1 MEPSATNKGK
11 LLYALKGTYG
21 KADSKVW
28 GRVLWVPFED
38 IAPIK
43 ALGKRFIIELNKAHV
58 YHGAWIPTAAG
69 EGYFYINRGV
79 EKKLGLID
87 GDLVNIDLY
96 EDQSE
101 FGAPL
106 FDAFREVLDQDEFG
120 WSHFSKLTPG
130 AQRNLIHFVQNLK
143 SQEIQVRRAFV
154 VVDHLNAQQ
163 GKIDYK
169 LLNAEMKAA
178 NARFKTGL

>member
-1 MEPSATNKGK
+1 MPSAIKKGE
-11 LLYALKGTYG
+11 LLYSFKGSYG
-21 KADSKVW
+21 TANSNVW
-28 GRVLWVPFED
+28 GRVLWVPLED

-43 ALGKRFIIELNKAHV
+43 ALGKRFIIELNKSHV
-58 YHGAWIPTAAG
+58 YHGACLPTA
-69 EGYFYINRGV
+69 EGKLYFYINRGV
-79 EKKLGLID
+79 QQKLGLID

-101 FGAPL
+101 FGTL
-106 FDAFREVLDQDEFG
+106 MFDAFREVLDQDEFG
-120 WSHFSKLTPG
+120 WEHFRQLTPG
-130 AQRNLIHFVQNLK
+130 AQRNLIHFVQNVK

-154 VVDHLNAQQ
+154 VVDHLHAQQ